1 MRVAQDHVKFNQQ
14 PRFNFEQTLDLLYR
28 CHDDTTRHMPAYE
41 IYFHCNDCQR
51 EHPIHIGIH
60 LDNGP
65 GRKENLAEFLRGGSM
80 PPQVMA
86 LRGHKALC
94 LKTGRAFKLDS
105 DDQIFLVPT
114 PPNNRPLRQAP
125 SIFDEE

>member
-1 MRVAQDHVKFNQQ
+1 
-14 PRFNFEQTLDLLYR
+14 
-28 CHDDTTRHMPAYE
+28 MPAYE

-65 GRKENLAEFLRGGSM
+65 GRKETLAEFLRGGST
-80 PPQVMA
+80 PPQAMA
-86 LRGHKALC
+86 LRGHKAVC
-94 LKTGRAFKLDS
+94 LKTGRAFKLDT

-114 PPNNRPLRQAP
+114 PPNGFRLRNVPLIPDQ
-125 SIFDEE
+125 E